1 MFKIGETCLYSV
13 WILIGLPKMIL
24 GTHHKEKI
32 SHKCE
37 FFYDSLNGCQEKIT
51 SGTGYKQCTTGTFIE
66 FQVIN
71 LPEYE
76 SKPGFIPGN
85 GCLKNGIKLTF

>member
-24 GTHHKEKI
+24 GTHHKENI

-51 SGTGYKQCTTGTFIE
+51 LGTIYKEKVSLQQNDFKHWSQG
-66 FQVIN
+66 
-71 LPEYE
+71 
-76 SKPGFIPGN
+76 KGFY
-85 GCLKNGIKLTF
+85 LVWVLL